1 MISSSNSL
9 SRGSGMLH
17 QVDDAFTAR
26 HVRYRAV
33 PRTNRT
39 PATSSRAYQSKS
51 ARVERAGIVMQSS
64 GLLYLLTFAVECHQT
79 IQKSA
84 WKFTANLDWDSGSSR
99 VWGELGFERLV
110 TECGQD
116 RRNSSSAFSSAEWTT
131 IRPIAMRTGW
141 LASGRRVN
149 AARTPGCPS
158 ESSASV

>member
-39 PATSSRAYQSKS
+39 PAKSSRAYQSKS

-64 GLLYLLTFAVECHQT
+64 GLDGGNENH
-79 IQKSA
+79 
-84 WKFTANLDWDSGSSR
+84 
-99 VWGELGFERLV
+99 
-110 TECGQD
+110 
-116 RRNSSSAFSSAEWTT
+116 NSSTT
-131 IRPIAMRTGW
+131 RGAV
-141 LASGRRVN
+141 LASGSRN
-149 AARTPGCPS
+149 GTSLEALGGCEESGATRTLLACGS
-158 ESSASV
+158 